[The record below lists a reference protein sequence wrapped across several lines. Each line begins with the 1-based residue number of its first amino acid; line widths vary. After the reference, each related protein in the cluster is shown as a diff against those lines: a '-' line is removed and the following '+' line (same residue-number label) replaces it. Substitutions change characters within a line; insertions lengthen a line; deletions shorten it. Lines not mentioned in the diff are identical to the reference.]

1 MLTKLTLSLT
11 FKHDNYHVYKKD
23 FKIDTL
29 AWKDAFLVLGGIVL
43 VLSFTA
49 LFIRFSKAE
58 NDAANKE
65 IAEIKKF
72 EKTIEDTEEELEPA
86 MELN

>member
-1 MLTKLTLSLT
+1 M
-11 FKHDNYHVYKKD
+11 
-23 FKIDTL
+23 
-29 AWKDAFLVLGGIVL
+29 
-43 VLSFTA
+43 SF
-49 LFIRFSKAE
+49 FIKTQRSIKAICSDLFSKEE

-65 IAEIKKF
+65 LAEIKKF